1 MPDAAPGTDVL
12 NLSED
17 FPPTPTAEWEAAI
30 HRDLKGAD
38 YEKKLVWRTEE
49 DIAARP
55 YYRRE
60 DLDGKAAA
68 VRGDGLVWEAAQ
80 EPEMAA
86 GAIRADQLHEAGANA
101 VQELGY
107 ALAAA
112 VERLATLAVTLPVD
126 KAAGH
131 IEFVF
136 AIGSTYF
143 MEIAKLRA
151 ARVLWAQAVAAF
163 GGSAEAGRIRILA
176 RTSRRN
182 KSVCDRYSDLL
193 RATTEAMAAAIGG
206 CQRLMV
212 EPFGFDAHL
221 ALSAQRVLRDE
232 AHLDA
237 VADPAGGS
245 YFIEVLTDSV
255 AREAW
260 KLFQQVE
267 AEGGYAKACES
278 GSVARALEASR
289 AAREKAAATRRRTL
303 VGVNNYPD
311 PNEKT
316 SEVVPPGE
324 AGESEEAP
332 FPAFRLAAPFEKI
345 RQRTT
350 RHVARTGCYP
360 KLLLL
365 KRGDLK
371 MRMARANFGRNFFGC
386 AGFDIAESEEYAGV
400 EADLI
405 LLCSSDAEYLEM
417 ARDVCPKVTVPVL
430 VAGNPKDQIEALEAA
445 GVQGFIHIQS
455 DAVQTLTEWQNRLR
469 MEA

>member
-1 MPDAAPGTDVL
+1 MPDSAPGTDVL
-12 NLSED
+12 NLSQH

-49 DIAARP
+49 EIAVRP

-68 VRGDGLVWEAAQ
+68 VRGDGSAWEAAQ

-112 VERLATLAVTLPVD
+112 VERLAKLAATLPVD
-126 KAAGH
+126 KAARR

-151 ARVLWAQAVAAF
+151 ARVLWTQAVAAF

-182 KSVCDRYSDLL
+182 KSVCDRYSNLL

-206 CQRLMV
+206 CRRLFV

-221 ALSAQRVLRDE
+221 ALNVQRVLRDE

-237 VADPAGGS
+237 AADPAGGS
-245 YFIEVLTDSV
+245 YFIEVLTDAV

-267 AEGGYAKACES
+267 AEGGYAKARES

-289 AAREKAAATRRRTL
+289 AARKKAAATRRRTL

-316 SEVVPPGE
+316 SDVVPPGE
-324 AGESEEAP
+324 GEEAP
-332 FPAFRLAAPFEKI
+332 FPAFRLAEPFEKI

-350 RHVARTGCYP
+350 RHTARTGCYP

-365 KRGDLK
+365 KRGDLR

-386 AGFDIAESEEYAGV
+386 AGFDIAEAEEYAGTD
-400 EADLI
+400 ADLI

-417 ARDVCPKVTVPVL
+417 AREVCAQVSVPVI
-430 VAGNPKDQIEALEAA
+430 VAGNPKEQVEALQAA
-445 GVQGFIHIQS
+445 GVQGFIHVQS
-455 DAVQTLTEWQNRLR
+455 DAVKTLSGWQDRLG